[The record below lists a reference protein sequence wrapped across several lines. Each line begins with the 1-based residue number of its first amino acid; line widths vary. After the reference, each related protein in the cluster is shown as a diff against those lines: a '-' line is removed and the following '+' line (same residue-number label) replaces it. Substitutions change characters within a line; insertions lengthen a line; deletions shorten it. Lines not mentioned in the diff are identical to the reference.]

1 MADDYV
7 GSPMLSSL
15 LGVFAAHEGDRRRSS
30 ALFEEGYGKFCSD
43 RFANVHEYRP
53 DRFPDEPV
61 AGPFYANLS
70 GFLLACMYGLGHVR
84 LGPGLPASWC
94 REGPV
99 VMPTLWEGVEVERVW
114 AHGQPHHLVARHGDE
129 RARIQPLD

>member
-1 MADDYV
+1 V

-30 ALFEEGYGKFCSD
+30 VLFQEGYGRFCSD

-70 GFLLACMYGLGHVR
+70 GFLLACMYGLGR
-84 LGPGLPASWC
+84 LRLRPGPTASWC
-94 REGPV
+94 DEGPI

-114 AHGQPHHLVARHGDE
+114 AHGRRHRLVARHGDE
-129 RARIQPLD
+129 RARIEPLE

>member
-1 MADDYV
+1 
-7 GSPMLSSL
+7 
-15 LGVFAAHEGDRRRSS
+15 
-30 ALFEEGYGKFCSD
+30 
-43 RFANVHEYRP
+43 VHEYRP

-70 GFLLACMYGLGHVR
+70 GFLLACMYGLSHLR
-84 LGPGLPASWC
+84 LSPGLPASWC

-129 RARIQPLD
+129 RARLEALD